1 MERLICL
8 VIGYLCGIIQTG
20 FIYGKMNNVDI
31 RKLGSGNAGTTNALR
46 TLGWKAG
53 VVKFLG
59 DFLKTILAA
68 VIVRLIFGG
77 DHEILRLLIMYTGF
91 GVVLG
96 HNYPFYLNF
105 KGGKGI
111 AATAGLTFIID
122 PVVCATVVAIFLAI
136 FLTTKYVSLGSLT
149 ILIVFVVEVIIFG
162 EMGKY
167 GLSGSHLYEMYAIAV
182 ILAVLGWWRH
192 RENIKRLL
200 SGTENKI
207 HFSKIKK

>member
-1 MERLICL
+1 MERIVWLI
-8 VIGYLCGIIQTG
+8 IGYLFGIIQTG

-31 RKLGSGNAGTTNALR
+31 RKHGSGNAGTTNALR
-46 TLGWKAG
+46 TLGWRAG
-53 VVKFLG
+53 VTTFLG
-59 DFLKTILAA
+59 DFLKTVLAA
-68 VIVRLIFGG
+68 VVVRLVYGNS
-77 DHEILRLLIMYTGF
+77 EILQLLIMYTGF

-96 HNYPFYLNF
+96 HNYPFYLKF

-122 PVVCATVVAIFLAI
+122 PVVCVTVVTIFLAI

-149 ILIVFVVEVIIFG
+149 ILIVFVVEVVIFG
-162 EMGKY
+162 QMGKY
-167 GLSGSHLYEMYAIAV
+167 GLSGTYLYEMYGIAV
-182 ILAVLGWWRH
+182 ILAAMGWWRH

-207 HFSKIKK
+207 NFSKIKK